1 MFTNFL
7 AWTPPERLFRR
18 RQCSVHR
25 RDCFLRDGA
34 HIWHLEVPRSGGSE
48 MIKHSELVDWFTR
61 ELRRDK
67 EWTYGLRYDPMIKV
81 RRFWWQIYWLE
92 DLAPYNLR
100 LYRAHLKKFNQMV
113 L

>member
-1 MFTNFL
+1 ML
-7 AWTPPERLFRR
+7 LKCADVARLFVKAITKRTAKI
-18 RQCSVHR
+18 V
-25 RDCFLRDGA
+25 G
-34 HIWHLEVPRSGGSE
+34 VPSGGSE

-81 RRFWWQIYWLE
+81 RRFGWQIHWLE

-100 LYRAHLKKFNQMV
+100 QYRAHLKKFSQV
-113 L
+113 